1 MFAMEQCQTNQP
13 QGVNMSKATS
23 VKLNAEEIE
32 IVREV
37 LLDHIMTIEDNGN
50 TGAAHYVPG
59 LMSAYKKIEAH
70 VK

>member
-1 MFAMEQCQTNQP
+1 
-13 QGVNMSKATS
+13 MSKATS
-23 VKLNAEEIE
+23 VKLNAEEME

-37 LLDHIMTIEDNGN
+37 LLDHIMTIDDNGN